1 VKPNWFV
8 GLRVPPAA
16 GVAEGVTDLPAG
28 VRRFAA
34 EDLHLTVAFLGSV
47 GEEAARRAWAACGLA
62 SSPPIAATL
71 AEVVP
76 MGSPRRFSAL
86 AAELAEGHREA
97 CDLIDALR
105 APMLA
110 AAGSRPDTRP
120 PRPHVTVAR
129 LRRRASPAERRDA
142 LAWAAALSLSG
153 ASIELTEL
161 ALFTW
166 SEDRQ
171 RVLFRVVES
180 QRLG

>member
-1 VKPNWFV
+1 MKPNWFV

-16 GVAEGVTDLPAG
+16 GVAGAVTDPPAG

-34 EDLHLTVAFLGSV
+34 EDLHLTVAFLGTV
-47 GEEAARRAWAACGLA
+47 GEEAAMRAWAARGPA
-62 SSPPIAATL
+62 TGPAIGATL
-71 AEVVP
+71 AGVVP

-86 AAELAEGHREA
+86 AAELGEGQREA

-105 APMLA
+105 APMLE

-129 LRRRASPAERRDA
+129 LRRRASPAERREA
-142 LAWAAALSLSG
+142 VAWASG
-153 ASIELTEL
+153 LDLPGGSIELAEL

-166 SEDRQ
+166 AEDR
-171 RVLFRVVES
+171 REVLFRVVES
-180 QRLG
+180 QHLG